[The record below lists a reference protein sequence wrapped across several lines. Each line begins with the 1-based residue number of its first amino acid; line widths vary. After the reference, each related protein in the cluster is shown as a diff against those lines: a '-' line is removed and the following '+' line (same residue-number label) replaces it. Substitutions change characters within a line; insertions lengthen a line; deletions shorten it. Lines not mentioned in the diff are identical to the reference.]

1 MARQRNPVIVRPS
14 QRRQQSRWQRER
26 GRQRA
31 VIVAGAIAVLFILAI
46 PAYGYWAN
54 FVAPPRSVVLQVD
67 NTKYTLGFLTN
78 YLKGVQAL
86 GNQLDMSVAPFQTLI
101 LLQENEIMRSLAAG
115 KGIVLNPSEVDQE
128 LRTRILGSSPDAAN
142 TPADQLERE
151 FKEKYR
157 QYLSTAILS
166 DKEYR
171 RLVEASLLRD
181 KLTEVLGEE
190 VPTIAKQA
198 KMSWIIVSL
207 ADQSDEDAA
216 ASSAQRVTEVSNR
229 LKNGEDFATVAEALS
244 DDRDTAVKGGEYGWV
259 PKDALG
265 TLGDTVFSLQ
275 PGETSDVVYGDNYA
289 YFIKV
294 TEVDEARTI
303 EPEMMDMLKRGAL
316 QKAVEEERGNHRISS
331 CFGGGSAGGACDWQ
345 YDWLVKRMRETAP
358 TPNPS
363 G

>member
-31 VIVAGAIAVLFILAI
+31 VIVAGVIAILFILAI

-67 NTKYTLGFLTN
+67 DTKYTLGFLTN
-78 YLKGVQAL
+78 YLKGIQAL
-86 GNQLDMSVAPFQTLI
+86 GDQLDMSVAPFQTLL
-101 LLQENEIMRSLAAG
+101 LLQENEIIRSLATN
-115 KGIVLNPSEVDQE
+115 KGIALDPSEVDQE
-128 LRTRILGSSPDAAN
+128 LSNRILGSSTDTAN
-142 TPADQLERE
+142 TPPDQLERE
-151 FKEKYR
+151 FKEQYR
-157 QYLSTAILS
+157 QYLNTALLS
-166 DKEYR
+166 EKEHR
-171 RLVEASLLRD
+171 RFVEASLLRQ

-198 KMSWIIVSL
+198 KMSWIVVYQ
-207 ADQSDEDAA
+207 DQTDEEKSA
-216 ASSAQRVTEVSNR
+216 ASAKRITEVSNR
-229 LKNGEDFATVAEALS
+229 LKQGEDFAALAEQYS
-244 DDRDTAVKGGEYGWV
+244 DDRTTAVKGGEYGWV

-275 PGETSDVVYGDNYA
+275 PGQTSDAVNGENYVY
-289 YFIKV
+289 FFKV

-303 EPEMMDMLKRGAL
+303 EPEMRDMLKKGVL
-316 QKAVEEERGNHRISS
+316 QQKVDEERGNHRISS

-345 YDWLVKRMRETAP
+345 YDWLVKQVREASPAP
-358 TPNPS
+358 TPS